1 MFDSTTVSTLWKSI
15 LSNNFIWTEHRF
27 VECTSTLHLDFSFSV
42 STYLIYNTFFF
53 IKYPQLLK
61 NINKS
66 DDIAETLHC
75 HTTASALDCMVLK
88 LLGLLDLPTCT
99 FSEIG
104 IVLCAASL
112 RLEYTGF
119 KRKVEIFINMQA
131 EGHPF
136 VLPLSFQGTSLLSAT
151 VVPEIA
157 LCPVLMKINW
167 IHLNIS
173 LT

>member
-1 MFDSTTVSTLWKSI
+1 M
-15 LSNNFIWTEHRF
+15 
-27 VECTSTLHLDFSFSV
+27 C
-42 STYLIYNTFFF
+42 
-53 IKYPQLLK
+53 
-61 NINKS
+61 
-66 DDIAETLHC
+66 AC
-75 HTTASALDCMVLK
+75 
-88 LLGLLDLPTCT
+88 
-99 FSEIG
+99 SEIG

-119 KRKVEIFINMQA
+119 KREVEIFINTQA